1 MQKLQNK
8 VWRGSRP
15 HLSVWIHPDLMALLR
30 RLAKSEKISLSQ
42 SADEILYRGFV
53 AEGMLSEK

>member
-15 HLSVWIHPDLMALLR
+15 HLSVRIHPDLMALLR
-30 RLAKSEKISLSQ
+30 RLAKSEKISLS
-42 SADEILYRGFV
+42 
-53 AEGMLSEK
+53 